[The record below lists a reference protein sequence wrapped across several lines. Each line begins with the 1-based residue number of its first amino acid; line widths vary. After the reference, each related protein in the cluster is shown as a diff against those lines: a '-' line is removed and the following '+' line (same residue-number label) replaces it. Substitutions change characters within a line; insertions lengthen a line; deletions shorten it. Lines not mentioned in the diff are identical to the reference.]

1 MVNDSLQSPPHE
13 IPAGL
18 EVMVPVPV
26 PDLVMVRGWVE
37 GVPIGAK
44 VAVTAFCLLVN
55 WNVQVDEEPTQEP
68 VHARKVHPGSGTAV
82 RVILVVAG
90 ISTEEHVGPQF
101 TPPGPVTVPE
111 PVFVIV

>member
-37 GVPIGAK
+37 GVPAITFALTTLFPFITT
-44 VAVTAFCLLVN
+44 VQVLLVPALAQSN
-55 WNVQVDEEPTQEP
+55 SHGAIEPP
-68 VHARKVHPGSGTAV
+68 APG
-82 RVILVVAG
+82 VVVS
-90 ISTEEHVGPQF
+90 ITLLF
-101 TPPGPVTVPE
+101 
-111 PVFVIV
+111 